1 MGFWGFGLLTLK
13 LMTADAVYASLH
25 FYPKQLPLVLV
36 AVLFVPILDTCRVMI
51 IRLLRGVSMF
61 SPDRNHIHHI
71 IVDYG
76 LSHLKASLL
85 IGLVNI
91 FVGLTMFFVSI
102 KYNTLQ
108 SMFFLIGIFTS
119 GILLLFCMSGTVS
132 SLRLKRKLKAFILK
146 IF

>member
-1 MGFWGFGLLTLK
+1 
-13 LMTADAVYASLH
+13 
-25 FYPKQLPLVLV
+25 
-36 AVLFVPILDTCRVMI
+36 
-51 IRLLRGVSMF
+51 MF

-71 IVDYG
+71 IIDYG

-108 SMFFLIGIFTS
+108 SMFFLIGI
-119 GILLLFCMSGTVS
+119 LLVVS
-132 SLRLKRKLKAFILK
+132 YCYFVCQGQM
-146 IF
+146 